1 MKRLRIVFRGGA
13 VVDVDISHDWNLD
26 SDLMKFPPP
35 SDLWTERLRYVS
47 AAEIVAIIEM
57 RATVEES

>member
-13 VVDVDISHDWNLD
+13 VVDVDISDDWNLD

-35 SDLWTERLRYVS
+35 SDLWTERFRYVS
-47 AAEIVAIIEM
+47 TADIVAIIEV
-57 RATVEES
+57 RATVEGA